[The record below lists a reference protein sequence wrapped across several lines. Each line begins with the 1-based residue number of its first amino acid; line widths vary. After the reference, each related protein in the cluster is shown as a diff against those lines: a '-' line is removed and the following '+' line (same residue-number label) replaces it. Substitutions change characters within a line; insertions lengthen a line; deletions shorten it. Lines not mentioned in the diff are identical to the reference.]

1 MKSSEK
7 KRRSLL
13 MSAAIVSVAGW
24 LPGASQAQQDW
35 PARPIRILVGYPP
48 GGTADNYARLIAA
61 HYQAKLGQNVIVEN
75 RPGGI
80 GMIAMT
86 TLAKSAPDGYTLALS
101 PTSVY
106 WGNRAFYKEMPF
118 DPDRDVQPFSL
129 LPVGPTIMA
138 VPASSKITSYKDFI
152 NWAKQNPT
160 SAGTYAQGSTAHI
173 MIDAINRSEG
183 TKIIPIH
190 YKGEAPMWVDTAS
203 GVLSAGFGTYT
214 SFAPLFEKGLLTPIA
229 VATTTR
235 SPKLPDVPTLVEQ
248 GLTARV
254 FSLDPWTSMVA
265 PAKTPEAI
273 LTRLAELTREF
284 ADSPNGLRFREQYG
298 IAQKPTL
305 YKETLA
311 RAESEAPTWIEMA
324 RQLGIEPQ

>member
-1 MKSSEK
+1 MNNSEK

-13 MSAAIVSVAGW
+13 MGAAIVSVGGW
-24 LPGASQAQQDW
+24 LPSATRAQDW
-35 PARPIRILVGYPP
+35 PSRPIHILVGYPP

-75 RPGGI
+75 RPGGV
-80 GMIAMT
+80 GMIAMAA
-86 TLAKSAPDGYTLALS
+86 LAKSPPDGYTLALS

-106 WGNRAFYKEMPF
+106 WGNRAFYKNMPF
-118 DPDRDVQPFSL
+118 DPDADVQPFSL
-129 LPVGPTIMA
+129 LPAGPTIMA
-138 VPASSKITSYKDFI
+138 VPASTNITNYKDFI
-152 NWAKQNPT
+152 SWAKQNPA

-183 TKIIPIH
+183 TKIVPIH

-229 VATTTR
+229 VGTTTR
-235 SPKLPDVPTLVEQ
+235 SPKLPDTPTLVEQ

-273 LTRLAELTREF
+273 LTRLAELTRDF
-284 ADSPNGLRFREQYG
+284 ADSPRGVIFREQYG

-305 YKETLA
+305 YQETLA
-311 RAESEAPTWIEMA
+311 RAKSEAPVWIEMA
-324 RQLGIEPQ
+324 KQLGIEPQ